1 MMPLLPIERRDA
13 VREQY
18 PWLLERDQA
27 MVVGTDLDALI
38 SAAFMHHHFN
48 WQPIGVY
55 NLKEIYAADGASND
69 DLKRA
74 IWVDLDIARSDI
86 RSVGHHILTN
96 RPGETISG
104 LSGYLNPNLLRS
116 ISMRQFARKYPLS
129 TLHLLMWLTNKDA
142 PGKVSDEFAI
152 WLPDS
157 CWIIAQKYSRNVREW
172 LTNWMPHPFLIS
184 TVDACNT
191 RDYEEAMGEFLKEF
205 RRNVPLPVGRGQIQS
220 VNLGLHGYQ
229 CRYSDPR
236 SEAGLVQQTL
246 DYLADLMNFQPM
258 HFPHEYRQIPGVRN
272 RHVSDLADFIVREE
286 IFSYVMPNSG
296 IINFTSFDDF

>member
-104 LSGYLNPNLLRS
+104 LERLAKPTGWRKNTCDGCDNAPIRAFCKALL
-116 ISMRQFARKYPLS
+116 
-129 TLHLLMWLTNKDA
+129 A
-142 PGKVSDEFAI
+142 PTSVGGC
-152 WLPDS
+152 P
-157 CWIIAQKYSRNVREW
+157 QRHR
-172 LTNWMPHPFLIS
+172 
-184 TVDACNT
+184 ACGNYRPQT
-191 RDYEEAMGEFLKEF
+191 DPSSKPP
-205 RRNVPLPVGRGQIQS
+205 RRL
-220 VNLGLHGYQ
+220 
-229 CRYSDPR
+229 
-236 SEAGLVQQTL
+236 
-246 DYLADLMNFQPM
+246 
-258 HFPHEYRQIPGVRN
+258 
-272 RHVSDLADFIVREE
+272 
-286 IFSYVMPNSG
+286 
-296 IINFTSFDDF
+296 